1 MEKMEKIVVQAS
13 EYDLV
18 DGRNA
23 GHSRV
28 KKLTLGAPRLPE
40 NQQMEVAAQLWRENE
55 EGELELA
62 AELAIHQVF
71 DLMLLLSRTL
81 LYFKDAYRMPL
92 LYDPENPLVERIGVQ
107 GGALPVE
114 ICPDNPAIQQDIQ
127 QFSQSLSN
135 LGELTGERL
144 RRLTAILDELKLY

>member
-55 EGELELA
+55 EGELEVA

-114 ICPDNPAIQQDIQ
+114 ICLDNPTIQQDIQ

-144 RRLTAILDELKLY
+144 RRLTAILDELKMY